1 MSDSRFRL
9 AVCQI
14 RTRMDKSETLRRA
27 EEMIREASLG
37 GASVVVLPEM
47 FTSPCSHEYFH
58 EYSEPLNGE
67 TVQALSRWASEYN
80 VILIGGS
87 IPETEDG
94 RLYNSS
100 YVFDRDGSTLSRHRK
115 VHMFDIDLKDQFTFN
130 ESDSFS
136 PGEDYCVFDTELGR
150 FGVAICFDIRFP
162 EFIRG
167 LARRGAEL
175 ILLPAQFTMP
185 TGEKHW
191 DLMTR
196 ARAVDNEVWFV
207 GAEAARDPD
216 GPFQCWG
223 HSTIVSPY
231 GEIIAQADETEQI
244 LYGDIDLSEVDRVR
258 SQLPTFL
265 KLRDDFYPV
274 NDGYPIIS

>member
-1 MSDSRFRL
+1 MSDSKFRL
-9 AVCQI
+9 AVCQL
-14 RTRMDKSETLRRA
+14 RTRREKSDTLIRA
-27 EEMIREASLG
+27 EEMIREAALN

-47 FTSPCSHEYFH
+47 FTSLCSHEYFGQ
-58 EYSEPLNGE
+58 YAEPGNGE
-67 TVQALSRWASEYN
+67 TFQSLSRWAAEYN
-80 VILIGGS
+80 VIVIGGS
-87 IPETEDG
+87 IPETEQG
-94 RLYNSS
+94 KLFNSS
-100 YVFDRDGSTLSRHRK
+100 YVFDRNGDLLARHRK

-130 ESDSFS
+130 ESDSFTA
-136 PGEDYCVFDTELGR
+136 GDDYCVFDTELGR

-162 EFIRG
+162 EYIRG

-175 ILLPAQFTMP
+175 ILLPAQFTVP

-196 ARAVDNEVWFV
+196 ARAVDNEVRVV

-223 HSTIVSPY
+223 HSIIVSPY
-231 GEIIAQADETEQI
+231 GEIIAQANEQEQI
-244 LYGDIDLSEVDRVR
+244 LYGDIDLNQVERVR

-265 KLRDDFYPV
+265 KLRDDLYPV
-274 NDGYPIIS
+274 NDGYPME